1 MGYFWGNLGI
11 NLKIEIEKKESGCRV
26 PDTGYQIID
35 AGCRK
40 DGRGNWVTGRRGDLE
55 KVRWGDLES
64 GREGDEGTCRKGN
77 YSNQFSGLLII
88 FTRLPRIWL

>member
-1 MGYFWGNLGI
+1 MGYFWGNLGV
-11 NLKIEIEKKESGCRV
+11 NLKIEIEKKER
-26 PDTGYQIID
+26 
-35 AGCRK
+35 
-40 DGRGNWVTGRRGDLE
+40 GRRGDLE